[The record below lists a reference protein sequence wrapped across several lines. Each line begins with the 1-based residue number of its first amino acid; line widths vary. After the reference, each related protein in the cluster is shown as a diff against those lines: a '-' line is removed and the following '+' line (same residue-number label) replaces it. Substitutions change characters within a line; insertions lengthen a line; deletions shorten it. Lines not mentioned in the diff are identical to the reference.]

1 MGKLISADEA
11 LRRLQSAYNGSV
23 FIHGNEDNLFA
34 DGLEYAI
41 DIISDMPADGVG
53 NTVYA
58 EWVMRTDSSGNVKA
72 VCTNC
77 QKPNKQYTPP
87 YCPHC
92 GARMEKPK

>member
-11 LRRLQSAYNGSV
+11 LRRLQSAYDGNV
-23 FIHGNEDNLFA
+23 ACHGDENNLFA

-41 DIISDMPADGVG
+41 AIIGDMPADGVG

-58 EWVMRTDSSGNVKA
+58 EWVMRTVPNGDVKA

-92 GARMEKPK
+92 GAKMVKPK